1 MMTPALLTSSLMA
14 LALAQ
19 AGPSAPRDLEEP
31 PPAASPQEQAVW
43 RRAYDTDNRIITVR
57 TSATQLQLRAKVA
70 LAELER
76 LARAGRLPAAEAR
89 HLRHELEEAW
99 TANAA
104 LMRAQW
110 PVDPTR
116 ACRQDHLLYDS
127 ALQDAPGPRRT
138 YDVGAARAS
147 LEECLG
153 RADRVLAKASA
164 ANRELEEE
172 VGAAEKAIAG
182 AAREKEPA
190 P

>member
-1 MMTPALLTSSLMA
+1 MIATSLLAPPLLA

-19 AGPSAPRDLEEP
+19 AGAAAPRDLEEP
-31 PPAASPQEQAVW
+31 PAAASAQEQAVW

-57 TSATQLQLRAKVA
+57 TSATSLQLRAKLA
-70 LAELER
+70 LEELDR
-76 LARAGRLPAAEAR
+76 LAKAGRLPAAEAR

-104 LMRAQW
+104 LMRTQW

-153 RADRVLAKASA
+153 RADRVLAKATA

-172 VGAAEKAIAG
+172 VTAAEKAIA
-182 AAREKEPA
+182 AASRPKEPS